1 MSEEA
6 TTVEHVIDMA
16 HPSAIALQAGRTV
29 LIASAIPMA
38 LFYATLSTAGFSAA
52 IIVTLCWYYAT
63 VLVRI
68 ASRRRVIGATL
79 LGAALMTVRSVVAFW
94 TGSAFLYFLQPVAGT
109 VVTAATFVVTA
120 VAGRPLLERLLHDFV
135 PVPPA
140 LGRRLRGCRF
150 FHWASAIWAVMY
162 LVNAAV
168 TLWLLRDASLGVFV
182 LFKTVLSP
190 VLTFST
196 AAVTYLLFR
205 GLLRRERV
213 RLRWRSRS
221 TSADAQVLAFDP
233 PGSTGVEAIAS

>member
-1 MSEEA
+1 VSDEV
-6 TTVEHVIDMA
+6 THVIDMA
-16 HPSAIALQAGRTV
+16 HPSAIALQAGKTV
-29 LIASAIPMA
+29 LVASAVPMA
-38 LFYATLSTAGFSAA
+38 LFYTTLSTAGFSAA

-63 VLVRI
+63 VLVSVV
-68 ASRRRVIGATL
+68 ARRRVIGATL

-140 LGRRLRGCRF
+140 LGRRLRDCNF
-150 FHWASAIWAVMY
+150 FHWASAIWAAMYVLNAVM
-162 LVNAAV
+162 
-168 TLWLLRDASLGVFV
+168 TLWLLRDASLGLFV

-196 AAVTYLLFR
+196 AGVTYLLFR
-205 GLLRRERV
+205 GVLRRERI
-213 RLRWRSRS
+213 RLRWRPRVVR
-221 TSADAQVLAFDP
+221 DRAQVLPFEP
-233 PGSTGVEAIAS
+233 PAVEAIAS